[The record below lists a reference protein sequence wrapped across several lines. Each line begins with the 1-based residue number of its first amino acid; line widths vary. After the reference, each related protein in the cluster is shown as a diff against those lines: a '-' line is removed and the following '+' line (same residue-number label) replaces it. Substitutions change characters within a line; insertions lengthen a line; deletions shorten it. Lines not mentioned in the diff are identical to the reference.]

1 MSADV
6 HKAGVKRHKEA
17 SGHHKKGSIKQDKK
31 CGKNTRKKSIKL
43 VFPNK

>member
-31 CGKNTRKKSIKL
+31 CGKNTRKKIHKIGI
-43 VFPNK
+43 P